1 MKSSEKRLNPRYLL
15 LIPLSFRGSDLNSAK
30 PEISTRTVNIS
41 RSGLFLRSPHRL
53 RVGSELSLSLRLPTE
68 TPGSAFSQFRCRGLV
83 VRDGILFDG
92 ASGYGIELEQVT
104 RLPYRRTS
112 QSIPNST
119 QL

>member
-68 TPGSAFSQFRCRGLV
+68 TSGSAFSQFRCRGLV